1 MYSDRRESLY
11 SVQLKVSYYTVYS
24 DRWVIIQ
31 CTVIGE
37 LLYSVQ

>member
-1 MYSDRRESLY
+1 MYSDR
-11 SVQLKVSYYTVYS
+11 VSQYTVYS
-24 DRWVIIQ
+24 DRLVIVQ